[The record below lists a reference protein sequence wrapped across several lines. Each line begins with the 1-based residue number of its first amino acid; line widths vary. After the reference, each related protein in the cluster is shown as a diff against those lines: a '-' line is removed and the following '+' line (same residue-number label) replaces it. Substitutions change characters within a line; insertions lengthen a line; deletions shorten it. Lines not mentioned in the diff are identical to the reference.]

1 MNLIRPE
8 LRAAFRRYRELIVAA
23 AVGLAGLWV
32 FGFGGLFYQGLGVAI
47 LMLGAALGS
56 IGLRHLR
63 FHAEGLAPGV
73 VRVDEG
79 QITYLAPVGGGFV
92 AMSEITRI
100 DLIFDHWDGRHWRL
114 SQARFQTVTIP
125 AAAKGAEAL
134 FDAFVSLP
142 GARPGQILAALERAP
157 AEGPVTVWRRDDRLA
172 LT

>member
-1 MNLIRPE
+1 L
-8 LRAAFRRYRELIVAA
+8 RYREHLVAG
-23 AVGLAGLWV
+23 AVGLAGIWV
-32 FGFGGLFYQGLGVAI
+32 FGFGGYFYQGLGFAI
-47 LMLGAALGS
+47 LALAAALAY
-56 IGLRHLR
+56 IGWRHLR

-73 VRVDEG
+73 VQVDEG

-92 AMSEITRI
+92 ALSDLTRI
-100 DLIFDHWDGRHWRL
+100 EMIFDHWQGRHWRL

-142 GARPGQILAALERAP
+142 GARPGLILSALERAP
-157 AEGPVTVWRRDDRLA
+157 AEGPVTVWRREDRPA